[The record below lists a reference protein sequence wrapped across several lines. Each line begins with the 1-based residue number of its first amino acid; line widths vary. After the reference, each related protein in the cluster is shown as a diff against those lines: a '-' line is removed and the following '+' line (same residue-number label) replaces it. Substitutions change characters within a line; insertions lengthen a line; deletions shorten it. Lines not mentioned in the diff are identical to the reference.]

1 MDIDYTKY
9 TKAELEDC
17 LENID
22 REKYPERLQLIQEQL
37 ELSIENGDIKVIQ
50 KVRTKKED
58 KEFKWAC
65 SNLFLALIFALL
77 AYTGLSKGSIGNA
90 AKIGNYSL
98 EESPFEFWFVVCL
111 LFTFS
116 IFKFYKS
123 LKYFLKK

>member
-37 ELSIENGDIKVIQ
+37 ELRIENGDIKVIQ

-98 EESPFEFWFVVCL
+98 EESHLSFGL
-111 LFTFS
+111 LYAFYSPSQYLSFINRLN
-116 IFKFYKS
+116 IF
-123 LKYFLKK
+123 